1 MSTVLNKHN
10 EELVQRLV
18 KKLVS
23 DYSPQR
29 VILFGSYAYGT
40 PGRDSDIDLLI
51 IKDTQESFFDRLTR
65 VRKVVSGTHKG
76 VPFDPLVLTPDEL
89 EARLQAD
96 DQFIEEILEKGR
108 VVYDP

>member
-1 MSTVLNKHN
+1 VSNKYS
-10 EELVQRLV
+10 EELVRRVV

-29 VILFGSYAYGT
+29 IILFGSYAYGT
-40 PGRDSDIDLLI
+40 PDLDSDIDLLI

-65 VRKVVSGTHKG
+65 VRKVVSGTHRG
-76 VPFDPLVLTPDEL
+76 IPFDPLVLTSDEIKS
-89 EARLQAD
+89 RLRAG

-108 VVYDP
+108 VVYDA